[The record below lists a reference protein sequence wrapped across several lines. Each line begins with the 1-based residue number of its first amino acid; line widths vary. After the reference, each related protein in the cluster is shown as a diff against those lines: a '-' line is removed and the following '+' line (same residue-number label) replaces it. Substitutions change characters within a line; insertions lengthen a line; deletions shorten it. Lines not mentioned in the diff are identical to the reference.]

1 MEEDCVMSKK
11 TLYDKVDN
19 KIQKYSRTIGAIV
32 ALVTAATGIC
42 AWVSNQFQS
51 VVSAQ
56 ISDLRSEIR
65 ESDKEQTLAIARLE
79 LLHLMEKDPEN
90 TVAILRVAK
99 HYFVDLGG
107 DTWMSEKYSQFA
119 DEHGLDASFVVK

>member
-1 MEEDCVMSKK
+1 MSRK

-19 KIQKYSRTIGAIV
+19 KVQKYSRTIGAIV

-42 AWVSNQFQS
+42 TWVSNQFQS

-119 DEHGLDASFVVK
+119 DEHNLDASFVVK